1 MIEVTKEQLEEV
13 ISKHLAYAPVL
24 KHFGLYDNGT
34 SRRWIQNQV
43 KKYNID
49 TSHFNNKKHLSE
61 VHRKYKRIK
70 KECPVCSKIF
80 ETMVGHPR
88 GSKVTCS
95 RACANTHFR
104 SGENNPNWKEP
115 DERTKKDKYRA
126 LCFARHEKRCIVCG
140 EEKIVAVHHYDENK
154 NNNSPENLIPLCP
167 THHQYVHSRY
177 ADEVMPAVDEYRNN
191 FINEQVT

>member
-13 ISKHLAYAPVL
+13 ISKHLAYAPIL
-24 KHFGLYDNGT
+24 RHFGLYDNGT
-34 SRRWIQNQV
+34 TRRWIHNQV

-49 TSHFNNKKHLSE
+49 TSHIDYKKHLSKI
-61 VHRKYKRIK
+61 HRKYRRVK
-70 KECPVCSKIF
+70 KECPVCSNIF
-80 ETMVGHPR
+80 ETKEGHPKA
-88 GSKVTCS
+88 KVTCS
-95 RACANTHFR
+95 YACSNTYFR

-115 DERTKKDKYRA
+115 EDRTDANSYRGI
-126 LCFARHEKRCIVCG
+126 CFVHHEKRCIVCG

-177 ADEVMPAVDEYRNN
+177 ADEVMPVVEEYRNN